1 MRFSDLSAA
10 DQQLLRTDLGDFDKV
25 AAQQLEEA
33 SDCYN
38 QGFEKFAAEAAD
50 AQDEADEM
58 DKQASEYEDESI
70 LTPEQ
75 EKVAAELGAITEK
88 GFFDGLCKLG
98 SERHGDEM
106 HYLWPYIEQ
115 KIAQEGAAYALER
128 AADQL
133 AKIAGEAEDKDKD
146 KHRLRRALLG
156 NPISAAVEA
165 KKGRKLDAFSNA
177 VGHSGVESVRGAGV
191 GGLAGAGVGALVGGV
206 KGALKG
212 GGRKGALRGAA
223 AGASSGGVIGGGSG
237 GYLGALKGHFDSRAD
252 EIHSEYSKHKK
263 K

>member
-1 MRFSDLSAA
+1 MKFSDLSAA

-38 QGFEKFAAEAAD
+38 QGFEKFAADAAD

-58 DKQASEYEDESI
+58 DKQASEYEDESG

-75 EKVAAELGAITEK
+75 EKVAAQLGAITEK

-115 KIAQEGAAYALER
+115 KIAQEGAAVALEK
-128 AADQL
+128 AIEQL
-133 AKIAGEAEDKDKD
+133 SKVAEEGGRSALGTAG
-146 KHRLRRALLG
+146 L
-156 NPISAAVEA
+156 
-165 KKGRKLDAFSNA
+165 
-177 VGHSGVESVRGAGV
+177 VG
-191 GGLAGAGVGALVGGV
+191 GGLAAGGAAGYATRDLAKGTRSVLKAGVKKQFPNSFKYIA
-206 KGALKG
+206 KALK
-212 GGRKGALRGAA
+212 K
-223 AGASSGGVIGGGSG
+223 
-237 GYLGALKGHFDSRAD
+237 
-252 EIHSEYSKHKK
+252 
-263 K
+263 

>member
-1 MRFSDLSAA
+1 MKFSDLSAA

-38 QGFEKFAAEAAD
+38 QGFEKFAADAAD

-58 DKQASEYEDESI
+58 DKQASEYEDESG

-75 EKVAAELGAITEK
+75 EKVAAQLGAITEK

-115 KIAQEGAAYALER
+115 KIAQEGAAVALEK
-128 AADQL
+128 AIEQL
-133 AKIAGEAEDKDKD
+133 SKVAEEGGRSALGTAG
-146 KHRLRRALLG
+146 L
-156 NPISAAVEA
+156 
-165 KKGRKLDAFSNA
+165 
-177 VGHSGVESVRGAGV
+177 VG
-191 GGLAGAGVGALVGGV
+191 GGLAAGGAAGYATRDLA
-206 KGALKG
+206 KGTRSVIKG
-212 GGRKGALRGAA
+212 G
-223 AGASSGGVIGGGSG
+223 
-237 GYLGALKGHFDSRAD
+237 LKKNFPESFKSVA
-252 EIHSEYSKHKK
+252 KMLKK
-263 K
+263 